1 MADRVRRTRARL
13 TFSPTQGRV
22 MHRLILLAAALGCG
36 LLLAVAATRSGTSP
50 AQAAGTPHF
59 STADSSLTFDFVAL
73 GSTSATKLAT
83 IKNTGSAVLKFSAVE
98 VGGRDAKDFK
108 VASDSCTG
116 VSVAVGATCAVGVQF
131 TPSAAGTRVANL
143 KFTDNTPCHDWITV
157 AGSGDDT
164 AKPLRASTAT
174 CEPSVDD
181 ALANAG
187 TTVTNT
193 TTTTTTTTT
202 PAPAL
207 VSGSSVVSIQKSTT
221 CESRR
226 TIAIGLKAPKGK
238 KLAQVKIVLHGKTI
252 KTLKGSAIRTKVSLK
267 GLPRG
272 RFTLQVKATTTDGKH
287 YTSTRHYV
295 TCVASK

>member
-1 MADRVRRTRARL
+1 
-13 TFSPTQGRV
+13 
-22 MHRLILLAAALGCG
+22 MHRLTILVVALGCG
-36 LLLAVAATRSGTSP
+36 LLVAFAATKSGTSP

-59 STADSSLTFDFVAL
+59 STADTSLTFDFVAL
-73 GSTSATKLAT
+73 GSTSATKVAT
-83 IKNTGSAVLKFSAVE
+83 IKNTGTAVLKFSAVE

-108 VASDSCTG
+108 VVSDSCTG
-116 VSVAVGATCAVGVQF
+116 ASVAVDATCTVGVQF

-164 AKPLRASTAT
+164 VKPVRASTAT

-181 ALANAG
+181 ALANSG
-187 TTVTNT
+187 TTV
-193 TTTTTTTTT
+193 TTTTTTTT
-202 PAPAL
+202 PAPAP
-207 VSGSSVVSIQKSTT
+207 VSGSSSVVSIQKSTT

-226 TIAIGLKAPKGK
+226 TISVGLKAPKGK
-238 KLAQVKIVLHGKTI
+238 TFSQVKILLRGKTL

-287 YTSTRHYV
+287 YNSTRHYV